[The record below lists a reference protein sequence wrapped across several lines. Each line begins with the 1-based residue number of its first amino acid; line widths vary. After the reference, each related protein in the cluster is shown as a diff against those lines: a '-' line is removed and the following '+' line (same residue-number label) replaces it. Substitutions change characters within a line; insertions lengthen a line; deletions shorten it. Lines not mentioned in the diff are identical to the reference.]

1 MAQQVLQE
9 VHRQLGNPIVW
20 HDKERNSIGGIGH
33 SRNHTILAG
42 KRLSKQEGVGSTVL
56 YSVST
61 NSNLV
66 PYLRQQESRNGVDE
80 RSIRFSAM
88 KNIAVVRLQPQF
100 LWATRLKASR
110 EQGIC
115 FPIIM
120 KQLST
125 KRPLLLSRKKNNA
138 AVTLKWMK
146 MEFIARKPDTQQK
159 SEFLDLSKKNR
170 LLDRTGSLNS
180 VFILGDDCRRLLYS
194 IN

>member
-1 MAQQVLQE
+1 MALPVSILVHVTAIANQKMVPFWLFRRKLKLFVSSSTFICLGIVL
-9 VHRQLGNPIVW
+9 
-20 HDKERNSIGGIGH
+20 S
-33 SRNHTILAG
+33 
-42 KRLSKQEGVGSTVL
+42 VL
-56 YSVST
+56 ST

-100 LWATRLKASR
+100 SWATRLKASR

-170 LLDRTGSLNS
+170 LLDRP
-180 VFILGDDCRRLLYS
+180 D
-194 IN
+194 

>member
-1 MAQQVLQE
+1 MITSPWSINQKILDGTSSIYSRPCYGYRKSE
-9 VHRQLGNPIVW
+9 DGSLLIVP
-20 HDKERNSIGGIGH
+20 EEAETVRLIFNLYLSGYSIIGIIH
-33 SRNHTILAG
+33 ELESRSISSPTG
-42 KRLSKQEGVGSTVL
+42 KPKWCRRAIDTLLSNEKYRGGST
-56 YSVST
+56 
-61 NSNLV
+61 
-66 PYLRQQESRNGVDE
+66 
-80 RSIRFSAM
+80 
-88 KNIAVVRLQPQF
+88 QPQF
-100 LWATRLKASR
+100 SERRCLKASR

-170 LLDRTGSLNS
+170 LLDRP
-180 VFILGDDCRRLLYS
+180 D
-194 IN
+194 